1 LFTVKTSCKRLK
13 VKANPFSL
21 ILPLNNFFMEEKK
34 YDFGMIG
41 LGVMGRNLLLNMA
54 DQGFSV
60 IGYDKNP
67 DKTTAFEA
75 SATKGTTV
83 KGVNTLKEMV
93 DQLKTPRK
101 LMMLVPA
108 GNPVDSV
115 INELKPLL
123 QKGDIIIDGGNSHYT
138 DTLRR
143 INELKN
149 VGFHFM
155 GIGISGGEEGARKG
169 PSIMPGG
176 DEEAYKEVAPILKAV
191 AAKVNGEPCVAYLGH
206 QAAGHYVK
214 MVHNGIEYAIMEL
227 ISECYDLMHHGFG
240 LSNEELHE
248 VFKDWDSGQMKS
260 FLLEIT
266 AAIFEKKDDKT
277 DNYLVDMILDKAGAK
292 GTGKWTSQEGL
303 DLPMPI
309 PTIDSAVMMRNLSSL
324 IDERKEAAALYK
336 THPEKT
342 ETDKKEFINQL
353 KEALYFATLIS
364 YAQGLAMLTTAST
377 ELKMDIPL
385 PEVVSVWRGGC
396 IIRSAMLDVFKKAYQ
411 NPNLKNLLLDPNIA
425 NILQQKEASLQKV
438 VSVAALNNYPAAGL
452 MASLNYFNAYRR
464 KVLPTNLIQAQ
475 RDFFG
480 AHTYQRTDD
489 PTGVFHTEWE

>member
-1 LFTVKTSCKRLK
+1 MQE
-13 VKANPFSL
+13 N
-21 ILPLNNFFMEEKK
+21 K

-41 LGVMGRNLLLNMA
+41 LGVMGSNLLLNMA
-54 DQGFSV
+54 DHGFSV
-60 IGYDKNP
+60 IGFDKNP
-67 DKTTAFEA
+67 DKTKTFEA

-83 KGVNTLKEMV
+83 KGVNTLDEMIAK
-93 DQLKTPRK
+93 LKTPRK

-115 INELKPLL
+115 INDLKPLL

-149 VGFHFM
+149 IGFHFM
-155 GIGISGGEEGARKG
+155 GIGISGGEEGARRG

-176 DEEAYKEVAPILKAV
+176 DKEAYKEVAPILEAV
-191 AAKVNGEPCVAYLGH
+191 AAKVNDEPCVGYLG
-206 QAAGHYVK
+206 QGAAGHYVK

-227 ISECYDLMHHGFG
+227 ISECYDLIHHGLQ

-248 VFKDWDSGQMKS
+248 IFKKWNSGEMQS

-266 AAIFEKKDDKT
+266 AVIFQKKDDKT
-277 DNYLVDMILDKAGAK
+277 NNYLVDMILDKAGAK

-324 IDERKEAAALYK
+324 VEERKEAQELYRTSFK
-336 THPEKT
+336 KIEVEK
-342 ETDKKEFINQL
+342 EEFVNL
-353 KEALYFATLIS
+353 LHDALYFATIIS
-364 YAQGLAMLTTAST
+364 YAQGLAMITTASS
-377 ELKMDIPL
+377 ELKMEIPL
-385 PEVVSVWRGGC
+385 PKVVDVWRGGC
-396 IIRSAMLDVFKKAYQ
+396 IIRSALLGTFKAAYK
-411 NPNLKNLLLDPNIA
+411 NADLKNLMLDKEIADLLQA
-425 NILQQKEASLQKV
+425 KESALQKI
-438 VSVAALNNYPAAGL
+438 VSLAAGNNYPSVGL
-452 MASLNYFNAYRR
+452 MASLNYYNAYRR
-464 KVLPTNLIQAQ
+464 SLLPTNLVQAQ

-480 AHTYQRTDD
+480 AHTYQRIDEE
-489 PTGVFHTEWE
+489 GIFHTEWE